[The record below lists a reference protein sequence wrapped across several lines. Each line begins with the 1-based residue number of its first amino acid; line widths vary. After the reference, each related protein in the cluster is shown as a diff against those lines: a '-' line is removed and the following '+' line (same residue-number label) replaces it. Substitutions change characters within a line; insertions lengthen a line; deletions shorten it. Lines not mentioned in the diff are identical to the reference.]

1 MQLFAL
7 QTDIDRLKARFLVAG
22 EQEIFT
28 VRRHIISFFL
38 HLLRPLLA
46 TIVLIAIAVAL
57 YVWEILSVWP
67 ASVLLIVWLVTAARW
82 IFNAFIDW
90 KYDFL
95 FLTTKKLV
103 IVDQKSIVRN
113 AVNSMNLEEISSVV
127 AETQWLNLFSFGR
140 LRITTR
146 RAEGEVA
153 LIINFI
159 SHPDVLAGSI
169 MGQISNTGRD
179 I

>member
-22 EQEIFT
+22 EQEVFT
-28 VRRHIISFFL
+28 IHRHVISFFL

-46 TIVLIAIAVAL
+46 TVVLIAVGVGLRI
-57 YVWEILSVWP
+57 WEMLSLWP
-67 ASVLLIVWLVTAARW
+67 VIVLLIVWLLTAARW
-82 IFNAFIDW
+82 VFNAYIDW

-103 IVDQKSIVRN
+103 VVDQKSIIRN

-127 AETQWLNLFSFGR
+127 AETQWLNLFGFGR
-140 LRITTR
+140 LHITTR
-146 RAEGEVA
+146 RGEGEED
-153 LIINFI
+153 IIISFI
-159 SHPDVLAGSI
+159 PHPDVLAGAI
-169 MGQISNTGRD
+169 MNQISQYQ
-179 I
+179 